1 VRRDEGEFQ
10 ELAPHAPGAGEPK
23 RGRGRGSIARIEAGI
38 PEIRPRRVGEILD
51 VAMEVFR
58 SRFGTYV
65 GLSTLLWLP
74 VYVAQ
79 TFLVVAEWTPG
90 DAPFQT
96 TGFFLGFLATLF
108 ATGVVS
114 VLDNAIVARLVADE
128 LGGRGF
134 SVAAAVKNA
143 LSRCFAIAVIAVVNS
158 TMTTL
163 ACFCM
168 VLPGVLV
175 AWRVS
180 LAPAVC
186 VIEDAGIVEASRAAR
201 TCAREVPPLARALHR
216 RLPPAPALQLGRRRR
231 RPARPPR
238 DRAPHAGVGLRLRLR
253 ADRLRVPLH
262 GRRNGVP
269 RGVVAIWYY
278 DCRAHRRH
286 RPRRAARAARAELE
300 ASHERLPQ
308 DRAAVRDDRPDPRAK
323 EFRPADK
330 TSRLD
335 RRKLERVGRW
345 IGDLPASPT
354 RDPSARS

>member
-1 VRRDEGEFQ
+1 MRGDEGEFQ
-10 ELAPHAPGAGEPK
+10 ELAPYAPGSGEPK
-23 RGRGRGSIARIEAGI
+23 RGRGRGSIARIEAGV

-79 TFLVVAEWTPG
+79 TFLVVAEWKPG

-96 TGFFLGFLATLF
+96 AGFFLGFLATLF

-180 LAPAVC
+180 LAPAIC
-186 VIEDAGIVEASRAAR
+186 VIEDAGIVESFARSSHLARGRFLPWLGLFVVAFLLLLPFNSVAAVADRPDLRATALR
-201 TCAREVPPLARALHR
+201 TLGVPAFAYDCARIGFASLFTGVATAF
-216 RLPPAPALQLGRRRR
+216 
-231 RPARPPR
+231 
-238 DRAPHAGVGLRLRLR
+238 HAV
-253 ADRLRVPLH
+253 
-262 GRRNGVP
+262 
-269 RGVVAIWYY
+269 VVAIWYY
-278 DCRAHRRH
+278 DCRAHREGVDL
-286 RPRRAARAARAELE
+286 AARL
-300 ASHERLPQ
+300 ERLAPGAQ
-308 DRAAVRDDRPDPRAK
+308 GVA
-323 EFRPADK
+323 
-330 TSRLD
+330 
-335 RRKLERVGRW
+335 
-345 IGDLPASPT
+345 
-354 RDPSARS
+354 